1 MSIFRKVVQI
11 VFSILSI
18 IAIVC
23 SISILTPIPYLTRF
37 IVENILMNESLN
49 LSLIILLA
57 LIGLYFLYSLFEA
70 IFSRK
75 LYNYIELEKA
85 KGTITITDD
94 AIISTAKASIEAMPE
109 VLDSTIK
116 ARLYKNPEDTK
127 VEAHVKILETQDIL
141 SLTEIIQSKVK
152 TAISSTLG
160 VEVDKVD
167 VKVDRISEEKLE
179 EAKRNKKGTRP
190 RVV

>member
-1 MSIFRKVVQI
+1 
-11 VFSILSI
+11 
-18 IAIVC
+18 
-23 SISILTPIPYLTRF
+23 
-37 IVENILMNESLN
+37 MNESLN

-75 LYNYIELEKA
+75 LYNHIELEKA